1 MYESPAA
8 NIMDIVMEIE
18 HKDSRAA
25 INTQEIVRAIQEA
38 EKLENAQVSTVTVR
52 AASLKT
58 KRNYYMKLKARKAKM
73 QRSVKKN
80 MLLLVKNKNGELETR
95 DMLDI
100 DFNMKVEHIGKNQ
113 FVLRINKSLVYPDT
127 FPTRE
132 AAQDQMLAIVDM
144 RNQLEQEA
152 LGW

>member
-1 MYESPAA
+1 
-8 NIMDIVMEIE
+8 
-18 HKDSRAA
+18 
-25 INTQEIVRAIQEA
+25 
-38 EKLENAQVSTVTVR
+38 
-52 AASLKT
+52 
-58 KRNYYMKLKARKAKM
+58 
-73 QRSVKKN
+73 
-80 MLLLVKNKNGELETR
+80 MLLPVKNKNGELETR

-100 DFNMKVEHIGKNQ
+100 DFNMKVENIGKNQ
-113 FVLRINKSLVYPDT
+113 FVLRINKSLVSPDT

>member
-1 MYESPAA
+1 
-8 NIMDIVMEIE
+8 
-18 HKDSRAA
+18 
-25 INTQEIVRAIQEA
+25 
-38 EKLENAQVSTVTVR
+38 
-52 AASLKT
+52 
-58 KRNYYMKLKARKAKM
+58 
-73 QRSVKKN
+73 

-95 DMLDI
+95 DM
-100 DFNMKVEHIGKNQ
+100 
-113 FVLRINKSLVYPDT
+113 PDT

>member
-1 MYESPAA
+1 
-8 NIMDIVMEIE
+8 
-18 HKDSRAA
+18 
-25 INTQEIVRAIQEA
+25 
-38 EKLENAQVSTVTVR
+38 
-52 AASLKT
+52 
-58 KRNYYMKLKARKAKM
+58 
-73 QRSVKKN
+73 

-100 DFNMKVEHIGKNQ
+100 DFNMKVEHSGKNQ

>member
-1 MYESPAA
+1 
-8 NIMDIVMEIE
+8 
-18 HKDSRAA
+18 
-25 INTQEIVRAIQEA
+25 
-38 EKLENAQVSTVTVR
+38 
-52 AASLKT
+52 
-58 KRNYYMKLKARKAKM
+58 
-73 QRSVKKN
+73 
-80 MLLLVKNKNGELETR
+80 MLLPVKNKNGELETR

-100 DFNMKVEHIGKNQ
+100 DFNMKVENIGKNQ
-113 FVLRINKSLVYPDT
+113 FVLRINKFLVYPDT

>member
-1 MYESPAA
+1 
-8 NIMDIVMEIE
+8 
-18 HKDSRAA
+18 
-25 INTQEIVRAIQEA
+25 
-38 EKLENAQVSTVTVR
+38 
-52 AASLKT
+52 
-58 KRNYYMKLKARKAKM
+58 
-73 QRSVKKN
+73 

-113 FVLRINKSLVYPDT
+113 FVLRINKPLVYPDT